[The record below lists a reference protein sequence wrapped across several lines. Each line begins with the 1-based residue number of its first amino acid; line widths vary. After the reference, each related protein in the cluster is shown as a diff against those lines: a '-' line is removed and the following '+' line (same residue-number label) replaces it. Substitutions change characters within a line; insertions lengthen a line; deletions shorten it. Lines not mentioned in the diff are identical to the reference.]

1 MTTLK
6 ILIPLDGSEF
16 SRQIVPYVA
25 RFFDPANCELILLH
39 VAPVPPQEPAPE
51 SVRPPVVNAWSW
63 PAWDAAQGVRRAAH
77 PVAGAPEWPGR
88 LPVLADELQEDAR
101 LLQEAGH
108 TVSMVV
114 RFGDPVRE
122 ILGAVEDEG
131 ADLVAM
137 ATHGRTG
144 LRRLVLGSVAEEVL
158 RGAGVPVM
166 LVRPFEEPLRRP
178 VPAEVLAQRL
188 AEGKAVRMVVATDG
202 SPHAE
207 IATAFAGRLA
217 RALRAEVTLLVAV
230 HDETASPQQPRLE
243 RARSLLGDVDSL
255 RTVVPLTWFNYSALL
270 AQLAG
275 LPTDLLVIGPFED
288 HNPARPFSIGLT
300 ARRLAQLAPTPVLVV
315 KGETPAVGR
324 ILACTTVGDETV
336 VDVATRLA
344 QAVGAELQLLHVVG
358 LTAEEYLADSEG
370 VDIPLSA
377 VLERDTPEARYLK
390 ACLARLDELGFD
402 HQALKVRCGALPEA
416 IFEEAL
422 AGDFDL
428 IVVGSRT
435 RPEYFLGSLADRV
448 VRYAPRSVLVV
459 RTV

>member
-158 RGAGVPVM
+158 RGAGVPV
-166 LVRPFEEPLRRP
+166 
-178 VPAEVLAQRL
+178 
-188 AEGKAVRMVVATDG
+188 
-202 SPHAE
+202 
-207 IATAFAGRLA
+207 
-217 RALRAEVTLLVAV
+217 
-230 HDETASPQQPRLE
+230 
-243 RARSLLGDVDSL
+243 
-255 RTVVPLTWFNYSALL
+255 
-270 AQLAG
+270 
-275 LPTDLLVIGPFED
+275 
-288 HNPARPFSIGLT
+288 
-300 ARRLAQLAPTPVLVV
+300 
-315 KGETPAVGR
+315 
-324 ILACTTVGDETV
+324 
-336 VDVATRLA
+336 
-344 QAVGAELQLLHVVG
+344 
-358 LTAEEYLADSEG
+358 
-370 VDIPLSA
+370 
-377 VLERDTPEARYLK
+377 
-390 ACLARLDELGFD
+390 
-402 HQALKVRCGALPEA
+402 
-416 IFEEAL
+416 
-422 AGDFDL
+422 
-428 IVVGSRT
+428 
-435 RPEYFLGSLADRV
+435 
-448 VRYAPRSVLVV
+448 
-459 RTV
+459 